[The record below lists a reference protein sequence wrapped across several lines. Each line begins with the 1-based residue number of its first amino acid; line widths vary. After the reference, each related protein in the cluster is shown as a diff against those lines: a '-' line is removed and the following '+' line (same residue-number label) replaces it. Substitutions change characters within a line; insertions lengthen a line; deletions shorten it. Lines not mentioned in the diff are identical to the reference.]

1 MGTLIYFLIFGAA
14 FYFMM
19 RFGYGAHVLGQLR
32 FMVHLPTI
40 SAQPNVAINLSRAL
54 NLIAPQRLAI

>member
-19 RFGYGAHVLGQLR
+19 RFG
-32 FMVHLPTI
+32 
-40 SAQPNVAINLSRAL
+40 